1 MTIRQRSSISDGRF
15 LASGDEAGTAPDDR
29 SFRPDVEGLR
39 AVAVLLVVLY
49 HAQVP
54 HLTGGYVG
62 VDVFFVI
69 SGFVITGLLLRER
82 TRTGRT
88 SFVGFYARRCRRI
101 LPAGTLVILTT
112 VLATYVILGLV
123 TGVNTADDGRW
134 AAAFLAN
141 LHFETIGTSYLSST
155 RPPSPLQNFWSLS
168 VEEQFYIIYPTLF
181 VLVAATKA
189 RLSFRSRMALV
200 LGIVIVLSYWLS
212 IVQTASHPT
221 AAYFSPLTRA
231 WELALGG
238 LVAVGTSLL
247 KQMPSWSATVLTWA
261 GLAAII
267 IAALSFNDRTA
278 YPGSLVAVPVLGAAM
293 IIAGGAA
300 TPRLGA
306 EYVLGLHPFRWL
318 GKLSYSLYLWHWP
331 ILIIAA
337 ERFGKSALP
346 WPENLLLVLLGLII
360 SFVTYTFIENP
371 IRHSQ
376 LSAKQS
382 VGLGLGLVAVTVVAL
397 SAVLAAEAAPPLN
410 RRVIPAADRRTVLR
424 LVAAADRIQAI
435 SPSLEPSL
443 SSADKDFAGPGGG
456 LQYGCASNLAAQA
469 VNGALCTLGDS
480 RGSQT
485 MVAYGDSHILMWLPA
500 LDAIAASAH
509 WRLVIFARYFCPAEL
524 VSVGNFPG
532 FGSPGSPDT
541 TCDAWH
547 ASVVRRIDQMQP
559 ALVIVSQVDTYG
571 APNDGGKTP
580 PFTFSAWESGLARL
594 INAVSLPHRDIV
606 ILGNIPVLPQSGP
619 VCLAAHP
626 DDVQECSGSVKASVL
641 PLNNAERAAAASTG
655 ARYID
660 PTPWFCSSTC
670 TAVVGDYDV
679 YMNQH
684 HVTAT
689 YAIYL
694 QNVLDQALGFPPI
707 R

>member
-1 MTIRQRSSISDGRF
+1 
-15 LASGDEAGTAPDDR
+15 
-29 SFRPDVEGLR
+29 
-39 AVAVLLVVLY
+39 
-49 HAQVP
+49 
-54 HLTGGYVG
+54 
-62 VDVFFVI
+62 
-69 SGFVITGLLLRER
+69 
-82 TRTGRT
+82 
-88 SFVGFYARRCRRI
+88 
-101 LPAGTLVILTT
+101 
-112 VLATYVILGLV
+112 
-123 TGVNTADDGRW
+123 
-134 AAAFLAN
+134 
-141 LHFETIGTSYLSST
+141 
-155 RPPSPLQNFWSLS
+155 
-168 VEEQFYIIYPTLF
+168 
-181 VLVAATKA
+181 
-189 RLSFRSRMALV
+189 
-200 LGIVIVLSYWLS
+200 
-212 IVQTASHPT
+212 
-221 AAYFSPLTRA
+221 
-231 WELALGG
+231 
-238 LVAVGTSLL
+238 
-247 KQMPSWSATVLTWA
+247 
-261 GLAAII
+261 
-267 IAALSFNDRTA
+267 
-278 YPGSLVAVPVLGAAM
+278 
-293 IIAGGAA
+293 
-300 TPRLGA
+300 
-306 EYVLGLHPFRWL
+306 
-318 GKLSYSLYLWHWP
+318 
-331 ILIIAA
+331 
-337 ERFGKSALP
+337 
-346 WPENLLLVLLGLII
+346 
-360 SFVTYTFIENP
+360 
-371 IRHSQ
+371 
-376 LSAKQS
+376 
-382 VGLGLGLVAVTVVAL
+382 
-397 SAVLAAEAAPPLN
+397 
-410 RRVIPAADRRTVLR
+410 
-424 LVAAADRIQAI
+424 
-435 SPSLEPSL
+435 
-443 SSADKDFAGPGGG
+443 
-456 LQYGCASNLAAQA
+456 
-469 VNGALCTLGDS
+469 
-480 RGSQT
+480 
-485 MVAYGDSHILMWLPA
+485 MWLPA